1 MSLLKNSPEMAETA
15 DRLKRT
21 PLHIFCKRILFL
33 KEQETADPNFDK
45 EIIQKLLEALV
56 KENPMGIAV
65 EAGGI
70 CPYESMSFSNQK
82 RFFEMAI
89 NEDRKRKDPSPVN
102 DEGARLALGRDGKT
116 YYCGRYIGIRAL
128 KGSDGQCGPTSGPQ
142 CLSCRRGVVKE
153 VKVEEK
159 EGGDKSEGGE
169 AAVGDE
175 NKKDAPGSTPLSNIG
190 SKQAEGRSS
199 KSWIRSLSWGNV
211 QSEGP
216 EDNDKPVEAD
226 EVLND
231 DLSLGKTDELFE
243 IIMASFREKSVKGLE
258 ENVGKYAIAGCL
270 DLFAWQVRFY

>member
-1 MSLLKNSPEMAETA
+1 
-15 DRLKRT
+15 
-21 PLHIFCKRILFL
+21 
-33 KEQETADPNFDK
+33 
-45 EIIQKLLEALV
+45 
-56 KENPMGIAV
+56 
-65 EAGGI
+65 
-70 CPYESMSFSNQK
+70 MSFSNQK

-199 KSWIRSLSWGNV
+199 KSWIRSLSLGNV
-211 QSEGP
+211 QSEGT